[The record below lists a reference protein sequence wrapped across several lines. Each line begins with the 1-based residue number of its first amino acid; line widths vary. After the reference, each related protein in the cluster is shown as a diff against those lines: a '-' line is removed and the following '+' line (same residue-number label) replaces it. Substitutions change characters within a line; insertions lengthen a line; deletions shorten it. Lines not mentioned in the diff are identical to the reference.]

1 MAITPD
7 QVELVARRVA
17 DDLLTPLNKRDRD
30 VDDRMTRE
38 AAAPVV
44 YNASR
49 DLMAAVAGNAALD
62 EVLIDVKH
70 SSGYSTAGFRGFKAK
85 VLLLVAT
92 NHRLWYCRH
101 DDGAIQQLQPVDY
114 RSLTVT
120 KKRIS
125 LTAPK
130 LEGTT
135 ITCGG
140 ATAEWLTQL
149 QSGRRVPAAWLQ
161 PEQSPRA
168 AVATHGRPP
177 SGWHPD
183 PYRRYQLRYWD
194 GARWSQHVS
203 TNGVAAVDPLGP

>member
-17 DDLLTPLNKRDRD
+17 DDLLKPPNKWDRD

-38 AAAPVV
+38 AAAPAVHQ
-44 YNASR
+44 ASR
-49 DLMAAVAGNAALD
+49 ELMAAVAANAAHD
-62 EVLIDVKH
+62 EVLVDVKY
-70 SSGYSTAGFRGFKAK
+70 SGGYSTAGFRGFKAK
-85 VLLLVAT
+85 VRLLVGT
-92 NHRLWYCRH
+92 THRLWYCRH
-101 DDGAIQQLQPVDY
+101 DDGAIQQLQPLDY
-114 RSLTVT
+114 RSLTIDR
-120 KKRIS
+120 KRVS

-130 LEGTT
+130 LDGTT

-149 QSGRRVPAAWLQ
+149 QSGHHQPAAWLQ
-161 PEQSPRA
+161 PGLPP
-168 AVATHGRPP
+168 VATVAPQGGPP
-177 SGWHPD
+177 PGWHPD

-203 TNGVAAVDPLGP
+203 TNGVAAVDHLSQ